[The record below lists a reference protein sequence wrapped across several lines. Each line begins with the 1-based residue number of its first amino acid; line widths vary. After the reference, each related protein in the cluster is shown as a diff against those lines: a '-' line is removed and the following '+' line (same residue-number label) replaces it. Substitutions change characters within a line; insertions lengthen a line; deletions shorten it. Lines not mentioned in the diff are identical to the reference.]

1 MIEDAQVIRLCLRR
15 GEATGLAR
23 GLEGRK
29 RRKRKGTMMRRC
41 AAAACPAGR
50 IVDLGGVSPDEDCA
64 PSPELLMMVLV
75 GGRDHSPAEF
85 RELGMRRARP
95 ARADARTQL
104 FALTAF
110 SSIGTRRI
118 QASRSGQEQSGQ
130 GGPSVM
136 MVSYAQD
143 AEDVMLQRAFP
154 RDYRGFYIDAGAS
167 DPVQFSVTKHFY
179 DRGWRGINIEPV
191 PSVWGRLRDQRP
203 RDVNLNAG
211 LSDREGRFTF
221 YEVAETTWSTFSAE
235 AVEAFRGR
243 GLEVRPHEM
252 PVTTLARVC
261 EQHADAP
268 IDVEG
273 HELEVI
279 SGGDWVRWRPR
290 VVLVENNGAERWEPL
305 LLGHGYHHAVTTEI
319 NRYYIRDED
328 RSLLP
333 QFRAP
338 LGPQDSFILAREMDD
353 QSAVWGEAVAPN
365 ALRTALR
372 LHRLAARHPRLAAV
386 GKALMRLAG

>member
-1 MIEDAQVIRLCLRR
+1 
-15 GEATGLAR
+15 
-23 GLEGRK
+23 
-29 RRKRKGTMMRRC
+29 
-41 AAAACPAGR
+41 
-50 IVDLGGVSPDEDCA
+50 
-64 PSPELLMMVLV
+64 
-75 GGRDHSPAEF
+75 
-85 RELGMRRARP
+85 
-95 ARADARTQL
+95 
-104 FALTAF
+104 
-110 SSIGTRRI
+110 
-118 QASRSGQEQSGQ
+118 
-130 GGPSVM
+130 M

-143 AEDVMLQRAFP
+143 VEDVMLQRAFP

-191 PSVWGRLRDQRP
+191 SSVWGWLRHQRP

-221 YEVAETTWSTFSAE
+221 YEVPSETTWSTFSAE
-235 AVEAFRGR
+235 VVEALRGR
-243 GLEVRPHEM
+243 GLEVRPHEI

-268 IDVEG
+268 IDVLKIDVEG

-290 VVLVENNGAERWEPL
+290 VVLVEKNGAERWEPL
-305 LLGHGYHHAVTTEI
+305 ILGHGYHHAVTTEI

-333 QFRAP
+333 QFRAARP
-338 LGPQDSFILAREMDD
+338 AGFLHPGGRTGRPEGGVGRGSDSECAAYR
-353 QSAVWGEAVAPN
+353 
-365 ALRTALR
+365 LR

-386 GKALMRLAG
+386 GKALMRLQSSGPGGPRGLLPWGSR

>member
-1 MIEDAQVIRLCLRR
+1 
-15 GEATGLAR
+15 
-23 GLEGRK
+23 
-29 RRKRKGTMMRRC
+29 
-41 AAAACPAGR
+41 
-50 IVDLGGVSPDEDCA
+50 
-64 PSPELLMMVLV
+64 
-75 GGRDHSPAEF
+75 
-85 RELGMRRARP
+85 
-95 ARADARTQL
+95 
-104 FALTAF
+104 
-110 SSIGTRRI
+110 
-118 QASRSGQEQSGQ
+118 
-130 GGPSVM
+130 

-143 AEDVMLQRAFP
+143 VEDVMLQRAFP

-191 PSVWGRLRDQRP
+191 SSVWGRLRDQRP

-221 YEVAETTWSTFSAE
+221 YEVASETTWSTLSAE
-235 AVEAFRGR
+235 AAEAFRGR
-243 GLEVRPHEM
+243 GLEVRPHEI

-268 IDVEG
+268 IDVLKIDVEY

-319 NRYYIRDED
+319 NRFYIRDED

-338 LGPQDSFILAREMDD
+338 LGPQDSFILAGELDD
-353 QSAVWGEAVAPN
+353 QRVVWGEALAPNALRTAVTTEINRYLAGELDDQRVVWGEALAPN